1 LSGIDWS
8 NVVLIEPKLPR
19 RDSLYGESI
28 GCSPKPKKAEPKPE
42 DVKFDYIQNP
52 IIAAREKKKKRFEK
66 FNPTILLAIALM
78 IGVDICLISLK

>member
-1 LSGIDWS
+1 MT
-8 NVVLIEPKLPR
+8 EPKLLR
-19 RDSLYGESI
+19 GESLYGESI
-28 GCSPKPKKAEPKPE
+28 GCRPKPKKAELKPE
-42 DVKFDYIQNP
+42 EVKFDYIQNP

>member
-1 LSGIDWS
+1 MS
-8 NVVLIEPKLPR
+8 NDVLIEPKLPR

-28 GCSPKPKKAEPKPE
+28 GCSSKPKKTELKPE
-42 DVKFDYIQNP
+42 EVKFDYIQNP

>member
-1 LSGIDWS
+1 MSH
-8 NVVLIEPKLPR
+8 VVLIEPKLLR
-19 RDSLYGESI
+19 RESLYGESI

>member
-1 LSGIDWS
+1 MSH
-8 NVVLIEPKLPR
+8 VVLIEPKLLR
-19 RDSLYGESI
+19 RNSLYGESI
-28 GCSPKPKKAEPKPE
+28 GCSPKPQKAEPKPE

>member
-1 LSGIDWS
+1 MS
-8 NVVLIEPKLPR
+8 NAVLIEPKWPR

-52 IIAAREKKKKRFEK
+52 IIAAREKKKKRFKK

>member
-1 LSGIDWS
+1 MT
-8 NVVLIEPKLPR
+8 EPKLPR
-19 RDSLYGESI
+19 GESLYGESI
-28 GCSPKPKKAEPKPE
+28 GYRPKPKKAELKPE
-42 DVKFDYIQNP
+42 EVKFDYIQNP